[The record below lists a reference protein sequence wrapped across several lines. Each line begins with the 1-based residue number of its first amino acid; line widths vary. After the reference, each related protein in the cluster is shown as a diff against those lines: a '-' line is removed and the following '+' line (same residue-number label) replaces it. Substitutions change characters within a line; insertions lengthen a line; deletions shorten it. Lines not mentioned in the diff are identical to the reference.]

1 MRLDGQTYDEN
12 NMIIFAIFFVNAAG
26 INDVI
31 QTRVLLFCQRIKL
44 PRIF

>member
-1 MRLDGQTYDEN
+1 MRLDGLKYDEN
-12 NMIIFAIFFVNAAG
+12 MIVFAIFFVKAAE

-31 QTRVLLFCQRIKL
+31 HKHVLLFFQRIKL

>member
-1 MRLDGQTYDEN
+1 MRLDGQAYAEN

-31 QTRVLLFCQRIKL
+31 PTHVLPFFQRIKL
-44 PRIF
+44 PRNF